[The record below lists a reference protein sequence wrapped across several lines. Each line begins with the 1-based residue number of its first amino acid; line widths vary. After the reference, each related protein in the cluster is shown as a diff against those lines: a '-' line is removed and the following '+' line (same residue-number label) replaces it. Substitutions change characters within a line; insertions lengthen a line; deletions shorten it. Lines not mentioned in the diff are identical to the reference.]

1 MPRRLPDIQRE
12 LNKLIERTNT
22 DLRDLPP
29 PPSSEPLREILR
41 LITDFSRAVEKQVG
55 GVPGREGLLQR
66 IRPQQEVFRTAIRTT
81 APCFVPKYREA
92 AEAREVP
99 EETAS
104 QSLSNEDWE
113 PYQRLL
119 FLEGEENYEEI
130 GLDDGKEIFIDD
142 VLETAK
148 WYATLN
154 ISLGFQLLTAIFQSR
169 AVTRELPNNYPF
181 VVQRGYII
189 DTVSQWDDPA
199 KTLFDFA
206 VEKVKEMMLRV
217 IDSHFERHAHG
228 NLKQRVL

>member
-1 MPRRLPDIQRE
+1 VPRRLPDIQQE

-22 DLRDLPP
+22 ELRDLPP

-41 LITDFSRAVEKQVG
+41 LITDFSRAVEKQVE

-66 IRPQQEVFRTAIRTT
+66 IRPQQEEFRTAIRTT

-92 AEAREVP
+92 LEDSGQAEVGDSVP
-99 EETAS
+99 PS
-104 QSLSNEDWE
+104 VSGEDWE

-148 WYATLN
+148 WYAILN
-154 ISLGFQLLTAIFQSR
+154 ISHLASPLQQPFNPGRSRENCPITTLSWFRGDTLSTQSANGTTLQRHYSTLLST
-169 AVTRELPNNYPF
+169 
-181 VVQRGYII
+181 
-189 DTVSQWDDPA
+189 
-199 KTLFDFA
+199 K
-206 VEKVKEMMLRV
+206 
-217 IDSHFERHAHG
+217 
-228 NLKQRVL
+228 